1 MHTEATPYTILRAQ
15 HLLQQLVS
23 TLMGDQAPLGAEALQ
38 LLQAWA
44 HALSAEPIALV
55 DSDLE
60 SHSPVGPTG
69 S

>member
-1 MHTEATPYTILRAQ
+1 
-15 HLLQQLVS
+15 
-23 TLMGDQAPLGAEALQ
+23 MGDQVPLGAEALQ